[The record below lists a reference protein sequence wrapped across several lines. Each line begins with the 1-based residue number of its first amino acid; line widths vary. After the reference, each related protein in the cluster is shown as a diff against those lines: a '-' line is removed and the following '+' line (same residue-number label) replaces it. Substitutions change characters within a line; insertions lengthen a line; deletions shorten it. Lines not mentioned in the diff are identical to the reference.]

1 MPPYANTYTKTHTKV
16 DVRKVFEN
24 FAADL
29 SMLAM
34 RTGTMG
40 QQWVQDTA
48 HDVELMALW
57 DCLRSVHVQSFDAY
71 GRLQKAHR
79 YNVVSGGALGA
90 DRPGANDWNSTP
102 GGHLAVIIFPSD
114 ADKFNRLE
122 REKQFRRRWSPSNSS
137 TNYSGMR
144 SEPERQ
150 YSSNGYGLTRDSFS
164 AT

>member
-1 MPPYANTYTKTHTKV
+1 MPPYTNTYTKTHTKV
-16 DVRKVFEN
+16 DVRKVFES

-34 RTGTMG
+34 RTKTMG
-40 QQWVQDTA
+40 RQWVQDTA

-57 DCLRSVHVQSFDAY
+57 DCLQSVHIQLFDARGY
-71 GRLQKAHR
+71 LQKAHR

-90 DRPGANDWNSTP
+90 DRPGANNWPLMPD
-102 GGHLAVIIFPSD
+102 GRLAVIIFPSD
-114 ADKFNRLE
+114 ADKFNRLV
-122 REKQFRRRWSPSNSS
+122 RENRFHLPWPPSNLS
-137 TNYSGMR
+137 TNYWGMN
-144 SEPERQ
+144 PGAGRQ